1 MLPGPESHREAGLG
15 LDTGEAV
22 SPCPYQTLARGGG
35 TPQQHWGSSQRG
47 DLSYEALAGPCGVA
61 PESFRF
67 PGGNTELSSGP
78 WTLLPKTPGWSAA
91 RSCPHHGT
99 GKLQPETTHPS

>member
-1 MLPGPESHREAGLG
+1 MSLP
-15 LDTGEAV
+15 DTG
-22 SPCPYQTLARGGG
+22 PGGRGS
-35 TPQQHWGSSQRG
+35 PQQHWGSSQRG
-47 DLSYEALAGPCGVA
+47 DLSYKALAGPCGVA

-67 PGGNTELSSGP
+67 PGGNTELSSGR